1 MLKKDLDIVT
11 NFIIG
16 TIGDVILAESM
27 FGRVINAER
36 MLKKELGGGTT
47 LDLGIY
53 NIQFSQI
60 AFSGKK

>member
-1 MLKKDLDIVT
+1 
-11 NFIIG
+11 
-16 TIGDVILAESM
+16 M

-53 NIQFSQI
+53 NIQFSQL
-60 AFSGKK
+60 AFGGKK